1 MVTTGSL
8 PSCRSSS
15 LRIFG
20 DVCLSA
26 GSLFC
31 RSCPTSR
38 LQTCCWIPTA
48 KTEGKVNTEVE
59 SGTSKMKSN
68 AICCFRYAS
77 VWPLS
82 LLAFRTTAHRLAFPR
97 DLQQDRGAGRP
108 EEFQENQS
116 QSSLLRH
123 IFRKHVK
130 AKKQHEIRKL
140 GMVGGRR
147 HKFPRF
153 KLDGPGQLSGSVR
166 LSAGSGLFCFQ
177 ICPFL
182 CWELVKQLSEQTE
195 CSRVVDVG
203 SGQVPLSATTTSST
217 LTERF
222 TLFLLP
228 TGSPDSL
235 PVLRTGAVRHRHR
248 GRSSP
253 GRHGD
258 QV

>member
-1 MVTTGSL
+1 MFACQLAACFAGAVL
-8 PSCRSSS
+8 PADR
-15 LRIFG
+15 RPA
-20 DVCLSA
+20 A
-26 GSLFC
+26 GSQQP
-31 RSCPTSR
+31 R
-38 LQTCCWIPTA
+38 Q
-48 KTEGKVNTEVE
+48 KVKSTQVE

-153 KLDGPGQLSGSVR
+153 RLDGPGQREVIRWIG
-166 LSAGSGLFCFQ
+166 
-177 ICPFL
+177 
-182 CWELVKQLSEQTE
+182 
-195 CSRVVDVG
+195 
-203 SGQVPLSATTTSST
+203 
-217 LTERF
+217 
-222 TLFLLP
+222 
-228 TGSPDSL
+228 
-235 PVLRTGAVRHRHR
+235 PVLLSNLSFSLLGA
-248 GRSSP
+248 GEAAE
-253 GRHGD
+253 
-258 QV
+258 